1 MVKIFIDGKLV
12 EDTDKDE
19 DEKKVELPKVGTGAD
34 RPSSLWN
41 VFRGSFAHDPNYKAR
56 FFANQRFG
64 SPEAAKDRYFYDKK
78 HDIYFRGADG
88 NLYKEVEGDAAE
100 FVKIIPE
107 LFPVIGAVAGEATL
121 TKGMGLW
128 GVPLGSG
135 VGGKVGEG
143 TRQTVAAHQTG
154 QPYDLSRILSQ
165 GAEQGFWGT
174 LPFAMYG
181 GYRGLKSL
189 ANVGGKSTHLS
200 KMFPTSY
207 SDTLLLTKAEEEAGM
222 QLVGR
227 SLSLKGIDAESKKFV
242 LTPAEITQNPHLL
255 LKERV
260 LRTHPATAEKWLG
273 FDKERY
279 NSARHLIETH
289 IANIHVQEAI
299 VDWASEVG
307 LRAKRFGKKFISD
320 IEEYRKEKS
329 IDLYAFANKEG
340 EGIKV
345 NVQPVLDVLKE
356 QMKDLPIAGKVFSRL
371 NAAGKLFVKE
381 SAKKIKEKGYKGYKD
396 RSQETIRARI
406 IKDKITDKITVAA
419 EKTKYYDN
427 MKTIH
432 NIKIEINEMIADAMG
447 KGQNNVAARL
457 LPVKKEID
465 RVLESVS
472 KTYKSANH
480 FYHRQSQLIEGF
492 KNGMTGLILKIDD
505 KNAARFI
512 KTLLNATYSP
522 RTVEQIRRFFN
533 KRNPKLWNQIAQSYL
548 DGIWKEAN
556 TVYKTRSGINFINPA
571 GYSAKIFG
579 TAEKR
584 AILKIALSPKQFKAL
599 DVLTDVLDATGPSYH
614 VNSNTMPLGKAH
626 DDMVEQYGS
635 KIVSVVESVNPGS
648 WGVKL
653 QKLLQGKTF
662 GKNLNKL
669 SDFILD
675 NQISIR
681 ELKEADRQRNI
692 FKRRVIAMSILS
704 KLGFF
709 YAKKKNFF
717 DVFESDKEENNTK
730 MIQVPL
736 GMLE

>member
-1 MVKIFIDGKLV
+1 MVKIFIDGKV
-12 EDTDKDE
+12 FEDTDKDE
-19 DEKKVELPKVGTGAD
+19 DEKDQVKLPKVGTGAD

-78 HDIYFRGADG
+78 HDVYFRGADG

-107 LFPVIGAVAGEATL
+107 LFPVIGAAIGEATL
-121 TKGMGLW
+121 TRGIGLG

-135 VGGKVGEG
+135 VGGMVGEG

-181 GYRGLKSL
+181 GYRGLKGL
-189 ANVGGKSTHLS
+189 ANIGGKSTHLS

-227 SLSLKGIDAESKKFV
+227 AQSLKGIDKESKNFV
-242 LTPAEITQNPHLL
+242 LTPAEISQNPHLL
-255 LKERV
+255 LKEKI

-273 FDKERY
+273 FDKKRF
-279 NSARHLIETH
+279 NLARHLIDTH
-289 IANIHVQEAI
+289 IANVHVQEAI

-381 SAKKIKEKGYKGYKD
+381 STK
-396 RSQETIRARI
+396 
-406 IKDKITDKITVAA
+406 
-419 EKTKYYDN
+419 KTKVKKQKGPQDKTTVEIGKTQYYDN
-427 MKTIH
+427 MTTIH
-432 NIKIEINEMIADAMG
+432 NIKIEVNEMIADAMG
-447 KGQNNVAARL
+447 KGQNGLAARL
-457 LPVKKEID
+457 LPIKKEID

-480 FYHRQSQLIEGF
+480 FYHRQSQLIDGF

-614 VNSNTMPLGKAH
+614 VNSNTMPLGKAY
-626 DDMVEQYGS
+626 DDMVEKYGS
-635 KIVSVVESVNPGS
+635 KIVSLVESVNPGS

-653 QKLLQGKTF
+653 QRLFQGKTF

-681 ELKEADRQRNI
+681 EIKEADRQRNI

>member
-1 MVKIFIDGKLV
+1 MVKIYIDGKVV
-12 EDTDKDE
+12 EDTNKDE

-107 LFPVIGAVAGEATL
+107 LFPVIGAAIGEATL
-121 TKGMGLW
+121 TRGMGLW

-135 VGGKVGEG
+135 LGGMVGEG

-181 GYRGLKSL
+181 GYRGLKGL

-227 SLSLKGIDAESKKFV
+227 SLSLKGIDTESKKFV

-260 LRTHPATAEKWLG
+260 LRTHPSTAEKWLG
-273 FDKERY
+273 FDKKRY
-279 NSARHLIETH
+279 DLARHLIETH
-289 IANIHVQEAI
+289 IANVHVQEAI

-307 LRAKRFGKKFISD
+307 LRAKRYGKKFVSD
-320 IEEYRKEKS
+320 IEEYRKERS
-329 IDLYAFANKEG
+329 TELYAFANKEG

-345 NVQPVLDVLKE
+345 NVQPVLDVIQE
-356 QMKDLPIAGKVFSRL
+356 EAKDLPKAGKVFSKL
-371 NAAGKLFVKE
+371 NYVARLFVKE
-381 SAKKIKEKGYKGYKD
+381 STK
-396 RSQETIRARI
+396 
-406 IKDKITDKITVAA
+406 
-419 EKTKYYDN
+419 KTKVKKQKGPQDKTTVEIGKTQYYDN
-427 MKTIH
+427 MTTIH
-432 NIKIEINEMIADAMG
+432 NIKIEVNEMIADAMG
-447 KGQNNVAARL
+447 KGQNGLAARL
-457 LPVKKEID
+457 LPIKKEID

-480 FYHRQSQLIEGF
+480 FYHRQSQLIDGF
-492 KNGMTGLILKIDD
+492 KNGMSGLILKIDD

-533 KRNPKLWNQIAQSYL
+533 KRNPKLWNQIVQSYL

-614 VNSNTMPLGKAH
+614 VNSNTMPLGKAY
-626 DDMVEQYGS
+626 DDMVDQYGS
-635 KIVSVVESVNPGS
+635 RIVQIVESVNPGS

-653 QKLLQGKTF
+653 QRLLQGKTF
-662 GKNLNKL
+662 AKNLNKL

-736 GMLE
+736 GMLEN

>member
-1 MVKIFIDGKLV
+1 MVKIYIDGKVV
-12 EDTDKDE
+12 EDTNKDE

-121 TKGMGLW
+121 TRGMGLW

-135 VGGKVGEG
+135 LGGMVGEG

-154 QPYDLSRILSQ
+154 QPYDLSRILTQ
-165 GAEQGFWGT
+165 GAEQGFWGS

-181 GYRGLKSL
+181 GYRGLKGL

-227 SLSLKGIDAESKKFV
+227 SLSLKGIDTESKKFV
-242 LTPAEITQNPHLL
+242 LTPAEISQNPHLL
-255 LKERV
+255 LKEKI

-273 FDKERY
+273 FDKKRY
-279 NSARHLIETH
+279 DLARHLIETH
-289 IANIHVQEAI
+289 IANVHVQEAI

-307 LRAKRFGKKFISD
+307 LRAKRYGKKFVSD
-320 IEEYRKEKS
+320 IEEYRKERS
-329 IDLYAFANKEG
+329 TELYAFANKEG

-345 NVQPVLDVLKE
+345 NVQPVLDVIQE
-356 QMKDLPIAGKVFSRL
+356 QIEGLPIAGKVFSKL

-381 SAKKIKEKGYKGYKD
+381 STKKTRVKKQRGY
-396 RSQETIRARI
+396 Q
-406 IKDKITDKITVAA
+406 DKTTV
-419 EKTKYYDN
+419 EIGKTQYYDD
-427 MKTIH
+427 MTTIH

-457 LPVKKEID
+457 LSVKKKID

-480 FYHRQSQLIEGF
+480 FYHRQSQLIDSF
-492 KNGMTGLILKIDD
+492 KNGMSGLILKIDD

-614 VNSNTMPLGKAH
+614 VNSNTMPLGKAY
-626 DDMVEQYGS
+626 DDMVDQYGS
-635 KIVSVVESVNPGS
+635 RIVQVVESVNPGS

-653 QKLLQGKTF
+653 QRLLQGKTF
-662 GKNLNKL
+662 AKNLNKL

-736 GMLE
+736 GMLEN

>member
-1 MVKIFIDGKLV
+1 MVKIYIDGKVV
-12 EDTDKDE
+12 EDTNKDE

-121 TKGMGLW
+121 TRGMGLW

-135 VGGKVGEG
+135 LGGMVGEG

-154 QPYDLSRILSQ
+154 QPYDLSRILTQ
-165 GAEQGFWGT
+165 GAEQGFWGS

-181 GYRGLKSL
+181 GYRGLKGL

-227 SLSLKGIDAESKKFV
+227 SLSLKGIDTESKKFV

-255 LKERV
+255 LKERI
-260 LRTHPATAEKWLG
+260 LRTHPSTAEKWLG
-273 FDKERY
+273 FDKKRY
-279 NSARHLIETH
+279 DLARHLIETH
-289 IANIHVQEAI
+289 IANVHVQEAI

-307 LRAKRFGKKFISD
+307 LRAKRYGKKFVSD
-320 IEEYRKEKS
+320 IEEYRKERS
-329 IDLYAFANKEG
+329 TELYAFANKEG

-345 NVQPVLDVLKE
+345 NVQPVLDVIQE
-356 QMKDLPIAGKVFSRL
+356 QIEGLPIAGKVFSKL

-381 SAKKIKEKGYKGYKD
+381 STKKTRVKKQRGY
-396 RSQETIRARI
+396 Q
-406 IKDKITDKITVAA
+406 DKTTV
-419 EKTKYYDN
+419 EIGKTQYYDD
-427 MKTIH
+427 MTTIH

-457 LPVKKEID
+457 LSVKKKID

-480 FYHRQSQLIEGF
+480 FYHRQSQLIDSF
-492 KNGMTGLILKIDD
+492 KNGMSGLILKIDD

-614 VNSNTMPLGKAH
+614 VNSNTMPLGKAY
-626 DDMVEQYGS
+626 DDMVDQYGS
-635 KIVSVVESVNPGS
+635 RIVQVVESVNPGS

-653 QKLLQGKTF
+653 QRLLQGKTF
-662 GKNLNKL
+662 AKNLNKL

-736 GMLE
+736 GMLEN